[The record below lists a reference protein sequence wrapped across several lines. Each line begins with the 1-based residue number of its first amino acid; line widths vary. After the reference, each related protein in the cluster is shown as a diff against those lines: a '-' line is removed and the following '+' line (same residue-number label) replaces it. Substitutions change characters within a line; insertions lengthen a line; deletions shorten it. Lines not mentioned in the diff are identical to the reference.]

1 MDKRCQCSA
10 EVNIAN
16 PSGMSSET
24 TVNGY
29 FSFSK
34 KEKVMSRCHSSLWCT
49 FHGVI
54 AAGIVLAASISPA
67 AADFVTSQV
76 SRSILAQAEMNGN
89 QQVWGPISSSS
100 SGLFSPVE
108 AFVTSSPFE
117 GVSASSNAAQ
127 DSEVPASSNVSHDIS
142 GTGTA
147 GFYTFANSDNVAN
160 VVFGGSQNDNMPES
174 SMTVFF
180 DVTTLSSF
188 STSGNLSSVPALPD
202 GGIATAMAALIDN
215 TRNVDVFNEVN
226 STMTGAN
233 DRHNSTR
240 SRNRTLALHQ
250 LPVER
255 QRPFSLVACA

>member
-1 MDKRCQCSA
+1 
-10 EVNIAN
+10 
-16 PSGMSSET
+16 
-24 TVNGY
+24 
-29 FSFSK
+29 
-34 KEKVMSRCHSSLWCT
+34 
-49 FHGVI
+49 
-54 AAGIVLAASISPA
+54 
-67 AADFVTSQV
+67 
-76 SRSILAQAEMNGN
+76 
-89 QQVWGPISSSS
+89 
-100 SGLFSPVE
+100 
-108 AFVTSSPFE
+108 
-117 GVSASSNAAQ
+117 
-127 DSEVPASSNVSHDIS
+127 
-142 GTGTA
+142 
-147 GFYTFANSDNVAN
+147 VAN

-188 STSGNLSSVPALPD
+188 STSGNLSSVPSLPD